1 MSSLSP
7 GAHSTCQEATL
18 PPVVQLREIPT
29 CQLLDTPS
37 VENQPLDGAMV
48 YLPVPAIGSQFALS
62 MGIQPVP
69 DKVFQSATT
78 KDPSVNS
85 SLQPAT
91 VPELPPAPATEPKLI
106 NKVDSLAAPATGALP
121 TLSWSPDQLLKMWPR
136 LPPSP
141 GLLLISTKL
150 THSSLRILYATDYGA
165 EPTPCSSILSVPAIG
180 AQPTPVKS
188 DSLSARH
195 EEQRSPSMR
204 AQPVSIILDPLPA
217 TRAAQLDLKVQPGPV
232 FRSPD
237 SATENH
243 RVAATGPQTAVET
256 SSASISLVATSY
268 SPGILSSSQYLS
280 YQLQPRGHHLALD

>member
-37 VENQPLDGAMV
+37 VEYQPLDGARV
-48 YLPVPAIGSQFALS
+48 CLPVPAIGSQFTLS

-106 NKVDSLAAPATGALP
+106 NEVDSLAAPATGALP
-121 TLSWSPDQLLKMWPR
+121 TVSWSPDQLLKMGPSQ
-136 LPPSP
+136 PPSP
-141 GLLLISTKL
+141 GLLLIPTKL
-150 THSSLRILYATDYGA
+150 THSSLRFLYATDYGA
-165 EPTPCSSILSVPAIG
+165 EPTPCSSLLSVLAIG

-195 EEQRSPSMR
+195 EEQHSLSMR
-204 AQPVSIILDPLPA
+204 AQPVSIICS
-217 TRAAQLDLKVQPGPV
+217 QP
-232 FRSPD
+232 
-237 SATENH
+237 E
-243 RVAATGPQTAVET
+243 
-256 SSASISLVATSY
+256 
-268 SPGILSSSQYLS
+268 SQYLS